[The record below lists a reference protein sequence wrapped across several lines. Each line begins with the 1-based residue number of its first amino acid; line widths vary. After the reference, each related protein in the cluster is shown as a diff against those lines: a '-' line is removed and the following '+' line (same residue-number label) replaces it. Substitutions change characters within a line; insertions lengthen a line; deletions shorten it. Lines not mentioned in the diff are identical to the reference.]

1 MVFHLH
7 MEFQLHPRLA
17 AGGFELG
24 RVDGCRVLLKNQAS
38 FPWILIVPEVAGG
51 IEDLHQL
58 DERRYAEVVGLIRR
72 VSLFVSDY
80 FRPEKLNV
88 GCIGN
93 MVRQMH
99 IHVVGRNSDDP
110 AWPGTVWAYEGKSA
124 YAPEVVEEI
133 RVAAR
138 EYLGLDC

>member
-1 MVFHLH
+1 MVFHLG

-24 RVDGCRVLLKNQAS
+24 RVDGCRVLLKDQAS
-38 FPWILIVPEVAGG
+38 FPWILIVPEVAEGV
-51 IEDLHQL
+51 EDLHQL
-58 DERRYAEVVGLIRR
+58 DELRYAEVTGLIRR
-72 VSLFVSDY
+72 VSLFVSNY
-80 FRPEKLNV
+80 FQPEKLNV

-99 IHVVGRNSDDP
+99 IHVVGRSSVDP

-124 YAPEVVEEI
+124 YAPEEVEAI

-138 EYLGLDC
+138 EALGLE

>member
-1 MVFHLH
+1 MVFHLG

-24 RVDGCRVLLKNQAS
+24 RVDGCRVLLKDQAS
-38 FPWILIVPEVAGG
+38 FPWILIVPEVAEGV
-51 IEDLHQL
+51 EDLHQL
-58 DERRYAEVVGLIRR
+58 DELRYAEVTGLIRR
-72 VSLFVSDY
+72 VSLFVSNY
-80 FRPEKLNV
+80 FQPEKLNV

-99 IHVVGRNSDDP
+99 IHVVGRSSDDP

-124 YAPEVVEEI
+124 YAPEEVEAI

-138 EYLGLDC
+138 EALGLE

>member
-1 MVFHLH
+1 MVFHLG

-24 RVDGCRVLLKNQAS
+24 RIDGCRVLLKDQAS
-38 FPWILIVPEVAGG
+38 FPWILIVPEVAEGV
-51 IEDLHQL
+51 EDLHQL
-58 DERRYAEVVGLIRR
+58 DELRYAEVTGLIRR
-72 VSLFVSDY
+72 VSLFVSNY
-80 FRPEKLNV
+80 FQPEKLNV

-99 IHVVGRNSDDP
+99 IHVVGRSSDDP

-124 YAPEVVEEI
+124 YAPEEVEAI

-138 EYLGLDC
+138 EALGLE

>member
-1 MVFHLH
+1 MVFHLG

-24 RVDGCRVLLKNQAS
+24 QVDSCRVLLKNHAS
-38 FPWILIVPEVAGG
+38 FPWILIVPEVADG

-72 VSLFVSDY
+72 VSLFVADY

-110 AWPGTVWAYEGKSA
+110 AWPSTVWAYEGKSA
-124 YAPEVVEEI
+124 YAPEAI

-138 EYLGLDC
+138 EALGLE

>member
-1 MVFHLH
+1 MVFHLG

-24 RVDGCRVLLKNQAS
+24 RVDGCRVLLKDQAS
-38 FPWILIVPEVAGG
+38 FPWILIVPEVAEGV
-51 IEDLHQL
+51 EDLHQL
-58 DERRYAEVVGLIRR
+58 DERRYAEVTGLIRR
-72 VSLFVSDY
+72 VSLFVSNH

-99 IHVVGRNSDDP
+99 IHVVGRSSDDP

-124 YAPEVVEEI
+124 YAPEAVEAI
-133 RVAAR
+133 RAAARVA
-138 EYLGLDC
+138 LGLE

>member
-1 MVFHLH
+1 
-7 MEFQLHPRLA
+7 MEFQLHSRLA

-24 RVDGCRVLLKNQAS
+24 RVDGCWVLLKNHAS
-38 FPWILIVPEVAGG
+38 FPWILIVPEVADG

-72 VSLFVSDY
+72 VSLFVADY

-110 AWPGTVWAYEGKSA
+110 AWPSTVWAYEGKSA
-124 YAPEVVEEI
+124 YAPEAVEAI
-133 RVAAR
+133 RAAAR
-138 EYLGLDC
+138 EYLGLE

>member
-1 MVFHLH
+1 MVFHLR

-24 RVDGCRVLLKNQAS
+24 RVDGCRVLLKDQAS
-38 FPWILIVPEVAGG
+38 FPWILIVPKVAEGV
-51 IEDLHQL
+51 EDLHQL
-58 DERRYAEVVGLIRR
+58 DELRYAEVTGLIRR
-72 VSLFVSDY
+72 VSLFVSNY
-80 FRPEKLNV
+80 FQPEKLNV

-99 IHVVGRNSDDP
+99 IHVVGRSSDDP

-124 YAPEVVEEI
+124 YAPEEVEAI

-138 EYLGLDC
+138 EALGLE

>member
-1 MVFHLH
+1 MVFHH
-7 MEFQLHPRLA
+7 RMEFQLHPRLA

-24 RVDGCRVLLKNQAS
+24 RIDGCRVLLKNQAA
-38 FPWILIVPEVAGG
+38 FPWILIVPEVAEAV
-51 IEDLHQL
+51 EDLHQL
-58 DERRYAEVVGLIRR
+58 DERRYAEVMGLIRK
-72 VSLFVSDY
+72 VSQFVSDH

-110 AWPGTVWAYEGKSA
+110 AWPGTVWAYEGKLA
-124 YAPEVVEEI
+124 YAPEAVEEI

-138 EYLGLDC
+138 ECLKLE

>member
-1 MVFHLH
+1 MVFHLG

-24 RVDGCRVLLKNQAS
+24 QVDGCRVLLKNQAA
-38 FPWILIVPEVAGG
+38 FPWILIVPEVAEGV
-51 IEDLHQL
+51 EDLHQL
-58 DERRYAEVVGLIRR
+58 DELRYAEVTGLIRR
-72 VSLFVSDY
+72 VSLFVSNY
-80 FRPEKLNV
+80 FQPEKLNV

-99 IHVVGRNSDDP
+99 IHVVGRSSDDP
-110 AWPGTVWAYEGKSA
+110 AWPGTVWSYEGKSA
-124 YAPEVVEEI
+124 YAPEEVEAI

-138 EYLGLDC
+138 EALGLE

>member
-1 MVFHLH
+1 MVFHLG

-24 RVDGCRVLLKNQAS
+24 RIDGCRVLLKDHAS
-38 FPWILIVPEVAGG
+38 FPWILIVPEVADGV
-51 IEDLHQL
+51 EDLHQL
-58 DERRYAEVVGLIRR
+58 DERRYAEVTGLIRR
-72 VSLFVSDY
+72 VSQFVSEY
-80 FRPEKLNV
+80 FQPEKLNV

-99 IHVVGRNSDDP
+99 IHVVGRSSDDP

-124 YAPEVVEEI
+124 YAPEEVEAI

-138 EYLGLDC
+138 EALGLE

>member
-1 MVFHLH
+1 MVFHLG

-24 RVDGCRVLLKNQAS
+24 QVDSCRVLLKNQAA
-38 FPWILIVPEVAGG
+38 FPWILIVPEVAEGV
-51 IEDLHQL
+51 EDLHQL
-58 DERRYAEVVGLIRR
+58 DELRYAEVTGLIRR
-72 VSLFVSDY
+72 VSLFVSNY
-80 FRPEKLNV
+80 FQPEKLNV

-99 IHVVGRNSDDP
+99 IHVVGRSSDDP
-110 AWPGTVWAYEGKSA
+110 AWPGTVWSYEGKSA
-124 YAPEVVEEI
+124 YAPEEVEAI

-138 EYLGLDC
+138 EALGLE

>member
-1 MVFHLH
+1 MFFHLR
-7 MEFQLHPRLA
+7 MEFQLHPRLL

-24 RVDGCRVLLKNQAS
+24 RTDGCRVLLKDHAS
-38 FPWILIVPEVAGG
+38 FPWILIVPEVAEGV
-51 IEDLHQL
+51 EDLHQL

-72 VSLFVSDY
+72 ISLFVSEY
-80 FRPEKLNV
+80 FQPEKLNV

-124 YAPEVVEEI
+124 YAPDEVEAI

-138 EYLGLDC
+138 EFLRLE